1 MCVISIITFRVMN
14 YRIITKHMIAGAATL
29 ALALPVIAFAQ
40 VGVGDRFGIN
50 YGTGA
55 GLGTRDVRATI
66 STIINVALGILGIVA
81 LVIILIGGFKWMTAG
96 GNEEGVESGKKAIGQ
111 GIVGLIIIFVAFA
124 ITRFVFEV
132 LERAA

>member
-66 STIINVALGILGIVA
+66 STIINVAL
-81 LVIILIGGFKWMTAG
+81 VIILIGGFKWMTAG

>member
-14 YRIITKHMIAGAATL
+14 YRTIKKHVIAGAATL
-29 ALALPVIAFAQ
+29 ALALPAVVLAQ
-40 VGVGDRFGIN
+40 DRFGIN

>member
-1 MCVISIITFRVMN
+1 MN
-14 YRIITKHMIAGAATL
+14 YRTIKKHVIAGAATL
-29 ALALPVIAFAQ
+29 ALALPVAVLAQ
-40 VGVGDRFGIN
+40 DRFGIN